1 MIYFLKRGMEWNSG
15 LGFIQATTVPFLK
28 FFYFTCI
35 YTVCHRPFSTVFFFS
50 SHGPVGVE
58 VLVNCT
64 VKLLHTNLLHIKLV
78 KIVIKFVL
86 LLIKKVLNYLPKI
99 FQGIQN
105 IVFHAY
111 LSTGKGSHFHVCA
124 LYFNES
130 DERKYFL
137 RHRKTWHRWKKSW
150 SCTKVWRE
158 NGTKS
163 HRI

>member
-1 MIYFLKRGMEWNSG
+1 MIYFFKKWNFC
-15 LGFIQATTVPFLK
+15 LGFLQASTVPFLN
-28 FFYFTCI
+28 FFFISHVESTPCV
-35 YTVCHRPFSTVFFFS
+35 TDPFSHRVFF
-50 SHGPVGVE
+50 SHGGCRGTRE
-58 VLVNCT
+58 DCYSY
-64 VKLLHTNLLHIKLV
+64 KHTNLLHIIIKLV
-78 KIVIKFVL
+78 KIIIKFVL

-124 LYFNES
+124 SYFNES